1 MVGQTS
7 QYSNPIYT
15 YGFVGDYN
23 IFSPLYRSFSGMPI
37 VSYILLG
44 GTTLFL
50 AYVTLID
57 NAPDN
62 VDAAYSENKPFGIN
76 FGGKRG
82 RKTAARHGRGE
93 KNRSTARS
101 RKN

>member
-1 MVGQTS
+1 MS

-57 NAPDN
+57 T
-62 VDAAYSENKPFGIN
+62 VEDAII
-76 FGGKRG
+76 
-82 RKTAARHGRGE
+82 
-93 KNRSTARS
+93 
-101 RKN
+101 

>member
-1 MVGQTS
+1 MSTQKY

-23 IFSPLYRSFSGMPI
+23 IFSPMYRSFNGMPI
-37 VSYILLG
+37 VTYILLG

-57 NAPDN
+57 NEPAVQPSSIN
-62 VDAAYSENKPFGIN
+62 VS
-76 FGGKRG
+76 FGGN
-82 RKTAARHGRGE
+82 RKTAKKMQ
-93 KNRSTARS
+93 KNRKS

>member
-1 MVGQTS
+1 MTS

-44 GTTLFL
+44 STTLFL

-57 NAPDN
+57 TAPDIVATSSN
-62 VDAAYSENKPFGIN
+62 ENRPFGVN
-76 FGGKRG
+76 FGGKR
-82 RKTAARHGRGE
+82 KTSKHTE
-93 KNRSTARS
+93 KNRKS
-101 RKN
+101 RKH

>member
-1 MVGQTS
+1 MSTQRY
-7 QYSNPIYT
+7 QYSNPVYT

-23 IFSPLYRSFSGMPI
+23 IFSPMYRSLGGMPI
-37 VSYILLG
+37 VTYILLG

-57 NAPDN
+57 NEPSVQPSSSN
-62 VDAAYSENKPFGIN
+62 TT
-76 FGGKRG
+76 FGGKR
-82 RKTAARHGRGE
+82 KTAKKMQKMR
-93 KNRSTARS
+93 KS

>member
-62 VDAAYSENKPFGIN
+62 IDAAYSENKPFGIN
-76 FGGKRG
+76 FGGKRS
-82 RKTAARHGRGE
+82 RKTAKRGE
-93 KNRSTARS
+93 KNRKS
-101 RKN
+101 RKH